1 MNTTL
6 FRTLRGR
13 LTPAADARNHE
24 GAPAYSLT
32 PKQALAQMA
41 ATGTLNATFYASAEA
56 QLDAILALAA
66 EVEPEF
72 VARTAI
78 VAREQG
84 YMKDVPALLA
94 AHLAVRDVK
103 LLERVFPRVIDN
115 ARMLRGFVQILRSG
129 AVGRKSL
136 GSAPKRMVRDW
147 LASRSDAALFR
158 ASVGSA
164 PSLADIVK
172 MVHPRPATASRRALY
187 AYLIGRE
194 HDARALPEIVQ
205 AYEAFKA
212 EPLAHP
218 VPDVPFQMLASLAY
232 PTPEAERA
240 VWAEIARTAPW
251 HATRMNLNAFA
262 RHGAFT
268 VPGVAE
274 TVAARLSD
282 PEAIRRARVFPYQLF
297 VAWAQTD
304 GAQTGGG
311 VPHHTG
317 FGRFVRKTASPEASG
332 AEHAVPALVRDALQD
347 AMEIAI
353 SNVPALGGRVV
364 VCPDVSGSMQSP
376 ATGYR
381 RGSTSAVRCV
391 DVAALVAASVLRKN
405 PRARVLP
412 FEHRVVDARLNARD
426 SVVTNAQRLAAV
438 GGGGTD
444 CSAPLAQLVREGA
457 PVDLVFFVSDN
468 ESWVDARNG
477 RHGTATMQAWNQLKA
492 RNPGAKLVCLD
503 IQPYRTVQA
512 QPREDI
518 LHVGGFSDRV
528 FEVVAAFAS
537 GETGADHW
545 VGRIEALSI

>member
-13 LTPAADARNHE
+13 FTPAADALNEAR
-24 GAPAYSLT
+24 APAYALS

-41 ATGTLNATFYASAEA
+41 ATGTLNATFYASAET
-56 QLDAILALAA
+56 QLDTILALAA
-66 EVEPEF
+66 QVEPEF
-72 VARTAI
+72 VAQTAI
-78 VAREQG
+78 VAREEG

-94 AHLAVRDVK
+94 AHLATRDVAI
-103 LLERVFPRVIDN
+103 LERVFPRVIDN
-115 ARMLRGFVQILRSG
+115 GRMLRNFVQIVRSG

-136 GSAPKRMVRDW
+136 GSAPRRMVRDW
-147 LASRSDAALFR
+147 LASRSDESLFR
-158 ASVGSA
+158 ASVGNQ

-172 MVHPRPATASRRALY
+172 MVHPRPATETRRALY

-194 HDARALPEIVQ
+194 HDASALPDLVQ

-212 EPLAHP
+212 DPLAQP
-218 VPDVPFQMLASLAY
+218 VPDVPFQMIASLGFE
-232 PTPEAERA
+232 TPEAERA
-240 VWAEIARTAPW
+240 VWAEITRTAPW

-262 RHGAFT
+262 RHGAFD

-297 VAWAQTD
+297 VAWAQT
-304 GAQTGGG
+304 GGG
-311 VPHHTG
+311 VAQHSG
-317 FGRFVRKTASPEASG
+317 FGQFFRRISGTPPEASG
-332 AEHAVPALVRDALQD
+332 GKGTVPAIVRDALQD

-353 SNVPALGGRVV
+353 GNVPEIRGNVV

-391 DVAALVAASVLRKN
+391 DVAALVAASVVRKN

-412 FEHRVVDARLNARD
+412 FEHRVVDVALNARD

-444 CSAPLAQLVREGA
+444 CSAPLAQLVREKA
-457 PVDLVFFVSDN
+457 DVDLVFFVSDN
-468 ESWVDARNG
+468 ESWVDAGNPRS
-477 RHGTATMQAWNQLKA
+477 GTATMKAWNQIKA

-537 GETGADHW
+537 GESGADHW
-545 VGRIEALSI
+545 VGRIARTPI